1 MRLEKLFITQ
11 DYGVYTPENHRVWQ
25 TMYQRQTDALQ
36 EKACR
41 QFYEGLRRI
50 NLDPEAVPRLDDI
63 NERIAPITG
72 WTARAVPGYLD
83 SRYFFECLRQ
93 TVYPTTISMRS
104 ADSMDY
110 IEEPDIFHDVFG
122 HMALMADR
130 VYGQF
135 MQTFGEIQDEVT
147 TDQDV
152 LEMTR
157 LFWFTIEFGLIQ
169 QDGGS
174 RILGSGLLSSPGE
187 AVNCLSERV
196 KRRPF
201 ILAHVIAQPFRVDVY
216 QDVLFVADSL
226 EQLTEAANVLLYQM
240 KERNS
245 VRWPADKEEVLAS

>member
-11 DYGVYTPENHRVWQ
+11 DYGVYTPENHQVWRALCE
-25 TMYQRQTDALQ
+25 RQTGALQ
-36 EKACR
+36 ERACR
-41 QFYEGLRRI
+41 QFYEGLHKI

-83 SRYFFECLRQ
+83 SRYFFECLRR
-93 TVYPTTISMRS
+93 TVYPTTITLRS

-122 HMALMADR
+122 HMALMADQ
-130 VYGQF
+130 VYGKF
-135 MQTFGEIQDEVT
+135 MQTFGEIQDVVT

-169 QDGGS
+169 QDGHS

-187 AVNCLSERV
+187 AVHCLSERV

-201 ILAHVIAQPFRVDVY
+201 ILANVIAQPFRVDVY
-216 QDVLFVADSL
+216 QDVLFVADSV
-226 EQLTEAANVLLYQM
+226 EQLIEAANVLLYQM

-245 VRWPADKEEVLAS
+245 VRWPAEKKEVLVS